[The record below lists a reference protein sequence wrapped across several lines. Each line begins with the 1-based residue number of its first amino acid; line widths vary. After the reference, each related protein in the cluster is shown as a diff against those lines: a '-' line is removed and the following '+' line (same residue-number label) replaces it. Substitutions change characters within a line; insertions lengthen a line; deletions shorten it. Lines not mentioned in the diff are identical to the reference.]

1 MAKTKVTF
9 RVVRVAAE
17 DWKILADYP
26 DSEQREITGLTSKAD
41 ADEWIHGNR
50 KVAWLRLQGYAK

>member
-9 RVVRVAAE
+9 KIVRVADE

-41 ADEWIHGNR
+41 ADEWINGEPQDR
-50 KVAWLRLQGYAK
+50 VAPLTGLR